1 MTTTTQT
8 KTSNALPIN
17 SIESAPEAARP
28 ALQAAQETLGFVPN
42 LYGMLSNNPV
52 ALDTYLHVSKALE
65 KSGLNSLE
73 QQVVL
78 LTVSIENGCEYCVAA
93 HSAIAGMMKLP
104 ESVVQALRNRQPIID
119 DKLESLRSFTATL
132 VQQRG
137 HLKDE
142 QVSEFLAAGFTG
154 ATILAVI
161 TAVAL
166 KTISNY
172 ANHIANTPLD
182 EAFQAHSWSA

>member
-1 MTTTTQT
+1 MTNATQT
-8 KTSNALPIN
+8 KTNNPLPVN
-17 SIESAPEAARP
+17 SIETAPEASKP
-28 ALQAAQETLGFVPN
+28 ALEGAHKMLGFVPN
-42 LYGMLSNNPV
+42 LYGMLSTNP
-52 ALDTYLHVSKALE
+52 ATLEAYLHLSKALE

-93 HSAIAGMMKLP
+93 HSAIADMMKLP
-104 ESVVQALRNRQPIID
+104 ESVVQALRNRQPIENE
-119 DKLESLRSFTATL
+119 KLEALRSFTATV

-137 HLKDE
+137 HLKDN
-142 QVSEFLAAGFTG
+142 QVSAFLAAGYDG
-154 ATILAVI
+154 GSILAVI

-172 ANHIANTPLD
+172 ANHIAETPLD
-182 EAFQAHSWSA
+182 DAFKSQAWSA

>member
-8 KTSNALPIN
+8 KTSNALPVN
-17 SIESAPEAARP
+17 TIETAPEAAKP
-28 ALQAAQETLGFVPN
+28 ALQSAQKMLGFVPN
-42 LYGMLSNNPV
+42 LYGMLSTNPV
-52 ALDTYLHVSKALE
+52 TLDAYLHLSKALE
-65 KSGLNSLE
+65 QSGLNALE

-104 ESVVQALRNRQPIID
+104 ESVVQALRNRQPIVD
-119 DKLESLRSFTATL
+119 DKLESLRSFTATV

-137 HLKDE
+137 HLKNE
-142 QVSEFLAAGFTG
+142 QVSEFLAAGYTG

>member
-8 KTSNALPIN
+8 KTSNALPVN
-17 SIESAPEAARP
+17 TIETAPEEAKTT
-28 ALQAAQETLGFVPN
+28 LQSVQKMLGFVPN

-52 ALDTYLHVSKALE
+52 TLDAYLYLSKALE
-65 KSGLNSLE
+65 KSGLNALE

-78 LTVSIENGCEYCVAA
+78 LTGSIENGCEYCVAA

-104 ESVVQALRNRQPIID
+104 ESVVQALRNSQPIVD
-119 DKLESLRSFTATL
+119 EKLESLRSFTATV

-137 HLKDE
+137 HLKDV
-142 QVSEFLAAGFTG
+142 QVSEFLAAGYTG

-182 EAFQAHSWSA
+182 EAFQSHSWSA

>member
-8 KTSNALPIN
+8 KTNNPLPIN
-17 SIESAPEAARP
+17 TVDTAPEAAKP
-28 ALQAAQETLGFVPN
+28 ALEGAQKMLGFVPN
-42 LYGMLSNNPV
+42 LYGMLSNNPTT
-52 ALDTYLHVSKALE
+52 LDAYLYLSKALE
-65 KSGLNSLE
+65 KSGLNALE

-78 LTVSIENGCEYCVAA
+78 LTVSIENSCEYCVAA

-104 ESVVQALRNRQPIID
+104 ESVVQALRNRQPIVD
-119 DKLESLRSFTATL
+119 DKLESLRSFTATV

-142 QVSEFLAAGFTG
+142 QVSDFLAAGYNG
-154 ATILAVI
+154 STILAVI

-182 EAFQAHSWSA
+182 DAFQAHSWSA

>member
-1 MTTTTQT
+1 MTNATQT
-8 KTSNALPIN
+8 KTNTPLPVN
-17 SIESAPEAARP
+17 TIETAPEAAKS
-28 ALQAAQETLGFVPN
+28 ALEGAHKMLGFVPN
-42 LYGMLSNNPV
+42 LYGMLSTNP
-52 ALDTYLHVSKALE
+52 ATLEAYLHLSKALE
-65 KSGLNSLE
+65 KSGLNPLE

-104 ESVVQALRNRQPIID
+104 ESVVHALRNRQPIAD
-119 DKLESLRSFTATL
+119 SKLESLRSFTATV

-137 HLKDE
+137 HLKDD
-142 QVSEFLAAGFTG
+142 QVSEFLAAGYDG
-154 ATILAVI
+154 GSILAVI

-172 ANHIANTPLD
+172 ANHIAETPLD
-182 EAFQAHSWSA
+182 DAFKSQAWSA

>member
-1 MTTTTQT
+1 MTNATQT
-8 KTSNALPIN
+8 KTNNPLPVN
-17 SIESAPEAARP
+17 TIETAPEAAKP
-28 ALQAAQETLGFVPN
+28 ALEGAQKMLGFVPN

-52 ALDTYLHVSKALE
+52 TLDSYLYLSKTLE
-65 KSGLNSLE
+65 KSGLNPLE

-78 LTVSIENGCEYCVAA
+78 LTVSIENSCEYCVAA

-104 ESVVQALRNRQPIID
+104 ESVGQALRNRQPIVD
-119 DKLESLRSFTATL
+119 DKLESLRSFTATV

-137 HLKDE
+137 RLKDE
-142 QVSEFLAAGFTG
+142 QVSEFQTAGYTG

-172 ANHIANTPLD
+172 ANHIADTPLD
-182 EAFQAHSWSA
+182 DAFKSQAWSA

>member
-1 MTTTTQT
+1 MTNATQT
-8 KTSNALPIN
+8 KTATPLPVN
-17 SIESAPEAARP
+17 TIETAPEAAKP
-28 ALQAAQETLGFVPN
+28 ALQSAQKTLGFVPN
-42 LYGMLSNNPV
+42 LYGMLSTNPV
-52 ALDTYLHVSKALE
+52 TLDTYLHLSKAIE
-65 KSGLNSLE
+65 KSGLNALE

-104 ESVVQALRNRQPIID
+104 EAVVRALRNRQPIED
-119 DKLESLRSFTATL
+119 NKLETLRSFTAT
-132 VQQRG
+132 VVKQRG

-142 QVSEFLAAGFTG
+142 QVAMVLSAGFTG
-154 ATILAVI
+154 STILAVI

-182 EAFQAHSWSA
+182 DAFQTHSWSA

>member
-8 KTSNALPIN
+8 KTSSALPVN
-17 SIESAPEAARP
+17 TIETAPEAATQ
-28 ALQAAQETLGFVPN
+28 AFQAAQKMLGFVPN

-52 ALDTYLHVSKALE
+52 TLDAYLHLSKALE
-65 KSGLNSLE
+65 KSGLNALE

-93 HSAIAGMMKLP
+93 HSAIAAMMKLP
-104 ESVVQALRNRQPIID
+104 ESVVQTLRNRKPIDD
-119 DKLESLRSFTATL
+119 DKLESLRSFTAAV

-137 HLKDE
+137 HLKDK
-142 QVSEFLAAGFTG
+142 QTSEFLAAGYTG
-154 ATILAVI
+154 STILAVI

-172 ANHIANTPLD
+172 ANHIARTPLD
-182 EAFQAHSWSA
+182 DAFQSHSWSM

>member
-8 KTSNALPIN
+8 KTSNALPVN
-17 SIESAPEAARP
+17 TIETAPEAAKP
-28 ALQAAQETLGFVPN
+28 ALEGTQKMLGFVPN
-42 LYGMLSNNPV
+42 LYGMLSTNP
-52 ALDTYLHVSKALE
+52 ATLDAYLYLSKALE
-65 KSGLNSLE
+65 KSGLNALE

-78 LTVSIENGCEYCVAA
+78 LTVSVENGCEYCVAA

-104 ESVVQALRNRQPIID
+104 ESVVQALRNRQPIVD
-119 DKLESLRSFTATL
+119 SKLESLRSFTATV

-137 HLKDE
+137 HLKDD
-142 QVSEFLAAGFTG
+142 QVSEFLAAGYTG

>member
-1 MTTTTQT
+1 MTTVSQNQTT
-8 KTSNALPIN
+8 NPLPVN
-17 SIESAPEAARP
+17 TIETAPEAAKQ
-28 ALQAAQETLGFVPN
+28 ALQSTQKMLGFVPN

-52 ALDTYLHVSKALE
+52 TLEAYLHLNKALVQ
-65 KSGLNSLE
+65 SGLNALE

-93 HSAIAGMMKLP
+93 HSAIAGILKLP

-119 DKLESLRSFTATL
+119 DKLESLRSFTAT
-132 VQQRG
+132 VVRQRG
-137 HLKDE
+137 HLKDK
-142 QVSEFLAAGFTG
+142 QVSEFLAAGYTG
-154 ATILAVI
+154 STILAVI

-172 ANHIANTPLD
+172 ANHITVTPLD
-182 EAFQAHSWSA
+182 DAFRPHIWSA

>member
-1 MTTTTQT
+1 MTTVTQNE
-8 KTSNALPIN
+8 KTNPLPVKT
-17 SIESAPEAARP
+17 IETAPEAAKP
-28 ALQAAQETLGFVPN
+28 ALESAQKMLGFIPN
-42 LYGMLSNNPV
+42 LYGMLSTNP
-52 ALDTYLHVSKALE
+52 ATLDAYLQLSKTLE
-65 KSGLNSLE
+65 KSGLNPLE

-78 LTVSIENGCEYCVAA
+78 LTVSIENGCDYCVAA

-104 ESVVQALRNRQPIID
+104 ESVVQALRNREPIEN
-119 DKLESLRSFTATL
+119 DKLESLRSFTATV

-137 HLKDE
+137 HLKDD
-142 QVSEFLAAGFTG
+142 QVSELLAVGYTG

-182 EAFQAHSWSA
+182 DAFKSHSWSA

>member
-8 KTSNALPIN
+8 KTNNPLPVN
-17 SIESAPEAARP
+17 SIETAPEAAKP
-28 ALQAAQETLGFVPN
+28 ALQSAQKMLGFVPN
-42 LYGMLSNNPV
+42 LYGMLSTNPV
-52 ALDTYLHVSKALE
+52 TLEAYLHLSKVLE
-65 KSGLNSLE
+65 KSGLNPLE

-104 ESVVQALRNRQPIID
+104 ESVVQTLRNRQPVED
-119 DKLESLRSFTATL
+119 EKLESLRSFTATV

-137 HLKDE
+137 HLKHY
-142 QVSEFLAAGFTG
+142 QVSEFLAAGFDGG
-154 ATILAVI
+154 AMLAVI

-172 ANHIANTPLD
+172 ANHIAETPLD
-182 EAFQAHSWSA
+182 DAFKSHAWSA

>member
-1 MTTTTQT
+1 MTNATQT
-8 KTSNALPIN
+8 KTNSLPVN
-17 SIESAPEAARP
+17 TIETAPEGAKS
-28 ALQAAQETLGFVPN
+28 ALRAAQETLGFVPN

-52 ALDTYLHVSKALE
+52 TLDSYLHLSKALE

-78 LTVSIENGCEYCVAA
+78 LTISIENGCEYCVAA

-104 ESVVQALRNRQPIID
+104 ESIVQALRNRQPIVD
-119 DKLESLRSFTATL
+119 DKLEALRSFTATI

-137 HLKDE
+137 HLREE
-142 QVSEFLAAGFTG
+142 QISEFLSAGFDGG
-154 ATILAVI
+154 AILAVI

-172 ANHIANTPLD
+172 ANHIAETPLD
-182 EAFQAHSWSA
+182 DAFQAHAWSA

>member
-1 MTTTTQT
+1 MTNATQT
-8 KTSNALPIN
+8 KITSPLPVN
-17 SIESAPEAARP
+17 SIEDAPEGAKKV
-28 ALQAAQETLGFVPN
+28 LQTAQNTLGFVPN
-42 LYGMLSNNPV
+42 LYGMLSTNPV
-52 ALDTYLHVSKALE
+52 TLDAYLHLSKALE
-65 KSGLNSLE
+65 KSGLNQLE

-104 ESVVQALRNRQPIID
+104 ESVISALRNRQPID
-119 DKLESLRSFTATL
+119 SEKLETLRSFTATV

-137 HLKDE
+137 HLEDK
-142 QVSEFLAAGFTG
+142 QVSRFLSAGYSG
-154 ATILAVI
+154 STILAVI

-172 ANHIANTPLD
+172 ANHIAKTPLD
-182 EAFQAHSWSA
+182 DAFQPHSWSA

>member
-1 MTTTTQT
+1 MTNATQT
-8 KTSNALPIN
+8 KTNNPLPVN
-17 SIESAPEAARP
+17 SIETAPEASKS
-28 ALQAAQETLGFVPN
+28 ALEGAHKMLGFVPN
-42 LYGMLSNNPV
+42 LYGMLSTNP
-52 ALDTYLHVSKALE
+52 ATLEAYLHLSKVVE
-65 KSGLNSLE
+65 KSGLNPLE

-104 ESVVQALRNRQPIID
+104 DSVVQALRNRQPIENE
-119 DKLESLRSFTATL
+119 KLEALRSFTATV

-137 HLKDE
+137 HLKDN
-142 QVSEFLAAGFTG
+142 QVSAFLAAGYDG
-154 ATILAVI
+154 GSILAVI

-172 ANHIANTPLD
+172 ANHIAETPLD
-182 EAFQAHSWSA
+182 DTFKSQAWSA

>member
-8 KTSNALPIN
+8 KTSNPLPVN
-17 SIESAPEAARP
+17 TIETAPEAAKP
-28 ALQAAQETLGFVPN
+28 ALQSAQNMLGFVPN

-52 ALDTYLHVSKALE
+52 TLDAYLHLSKALE
-65 KSGLNSLE
+65 KTGLNALE
-73 QQVVL
+73 QQVIL

-104 ESVVQALRNRQPIID
+104 ESVVRALRDRQPIVN
-119 DKLESLRSFTATL
+119 DKLESLRSFTAT
-132 VQQRG
+132 VVHQRG

-142 QVSEFLAAGFTG
+142 QVSEFLAAGYTG

-182 EAFQAHSWSA
+182 EAFQTHSWSA